1 MWWAVG
7 VFFYGLGTAVE
18 STITLHGN
26 SPLLNRVWYWAGAI
40 LGGYPLA
47 TGSVY
52 LLCRR
57 RTAHIL
63 TALSLTVVIAA
74 SILVFIAPI
83 HAELLEPNRPLGRGF
98 FAWRWLPWLT
108 PLINLYAAAFLIGG
122 AIASCIRFALHQYS
136 PGRAI
141 GTGLIATGAMLPAVG
156 GAMTKAGHVEAL
168 YIGECA
174 GLALIWI
181 GYEFCTRSPAPQ
193 PLAATSS

>member
-1 MWWAVG
+1 VAEPVHYIPILTTAMSAAFLAALLRRASKRNWLPHLMWWAVG

-26 SPLLNRVWYWAGAI
+26 SPLLNR
-40 LGGYPLA
+40 
-47 TGSVY
+47 
-52 LLCRR
+52 
-57 RTAHIL
+57 
-63 TALSLTVVIAA
+63 TVVIAA